1 MSHPGRLVGYIVA
14 VISIQRGSMETPRH
28 IPSTAAGKRS
38 AGPQGTRL
46 FSAEE
51 LNQLAVEAGPA
62 SDGRASVREPVLE
75 GVSAGW
81 EGRRFCLRPGRQAIG
96 RGENNDIVIG
106 DLSVSSTHAWL
117 MNQQGHYVV
126 LNTLS
131 TNGTFVNNQ
140 RVHEHVIKHG
150 DHLRF
155 GQIEFVFLTREPG
168 KPMRARWLWSAA
180 GVVGL
185 AGLAALA
192 WWLM

>member
-1 MSHPGRLVGYIVA
+1 MV
-14 VISIQRGSMETPRH
+14 TPRY
-28 IPSTAAGKRS
+28 IPSSAPGKRS

-46 FSAEE
+46 FSAAE
-51 LNQLAVEAGPA
+51 LNHLAVETGPA

-81 EGRRFCLRPGRQAIG
+81 ERRRFSLRPGRQTIG
-96 RGENNDIVIG
+96 RGDDNDIVIG
-106 DLSVSSTHAWL
+106 DRSVSSTHAWL

-126 LNTLS
+126 MNTLS
-131 TNGTFVNNQ
+131 TNGTYVNNQ

-155 GQIEFVFLTREPG
+155 GQIEFVFLTSEAG
-168 KPMRARWLWSAA
+168 KRSRARWIWPVA
-180 GVVGL
+180 GVAAM

>member
-1 MSHPGRLVGYIVA
+1 
-14 VISIQRGSMETPRH
+14 METPRNM
-28 IPSTAAGKRS
+28 PSSAPGKRS

-51 LNQLAVEAGPA
+51 MDQLAAAAGPA

-75 GVSAGW
+75 GMSAGW
-81 EGRRFCLRPGRQAIG
+81 EGRRFCLRPGRQTIG
-96 RGENNDIVIG
+96 RGDNNDIVIG

-126 LNTLS
+126 MNTLS
-131 TNGTFVNNQ
+131 TNGTFVNHQ

-150 DHLRF
+150 DLLRF

-168 KPMRARWLWSAA
+168 KPSRVRWIWPVA
-180 GVVGL
+180 GTAVL

-192 WWLM
+192 WWLT